1 MLNEI
6 LEELNILPK
15 NAIMIGDTSYDL
27 QMALNANM
35 PSIGVSYGAHKS
47 ECLKKYDPLIC
58 IKKIEEIK
66 YIVKQYFM

>member
-1 MLNEI
+1 
-6 LEELNILPK
+6 
-15 NAIMIGDTSYDL
+15 MIGDTSYDL